1 MNVIV
6 VGGGKIGFYLS
17 RTLLEH
23 GHEPRIIELRKG
35 LCETIAN
42 QLDIPV
48 YCGDGSTLETL
59 ELAGITSA
67 DALISVTGQDQ
78 TNMVS
83 CQLAKRLFN
92 VPKTVAR
99 VNNPKNVEIMKK
111 LGVDIPISTTSNI
124 ARLLEREIDTARI
137 KQLISLNRGEA
148 SINEVVLPEGFPY
161 HNACLSEIP
170 LPQECV
176 IVSIVRNG
184 DFIIPR
190 GNTRIFTGDTILIVA
205 QNAVLHDLFTTLH
218 LN

>member
-148 SINEVVLPEGFPY
+148 SI
-161 HNACLSEIP
+161 
-170 LPQECV
+170 
-176 IVSIVRNG
+176 
-184 DFIIPR
+184 
-190 GNTRIFTGDTILIVA
+190 
-205 QNAVLHDLFTTLH
+205 
-218 LN
+218 